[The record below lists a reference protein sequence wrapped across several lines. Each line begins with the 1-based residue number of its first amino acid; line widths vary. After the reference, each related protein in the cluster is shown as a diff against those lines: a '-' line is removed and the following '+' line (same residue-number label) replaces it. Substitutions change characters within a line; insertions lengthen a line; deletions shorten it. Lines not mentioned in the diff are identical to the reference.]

1 MRSALLFSVL
11 SVALLSL
18 VGWVRNEADQPATLD
33 LDLLP
38 VDEELELFV
47 G

>member
-18 VGWVRNEADQPATLD
+18 VGWVRNGAHQPAAVEH
-33 LDLLP
+33 DLLP
-38 VDEELELFV
+38 FDEELELFV